1 MLNTNFNPFN
11 SFGSFKGINFS
22 PISLKAKLFST
33 SLPSLSIF
41 DSNNI
46 MNSLSNLDINSKED
60 FIYMTNLKL
69 DRNISLE
76 GKKFK
81 STYLENK
88 K

>member
-1 MLNTNFNPFN
+1 
-11 SFGSFKGINFS
+11 
-22 PISLKAKLFST
+22 
-33 SLPSLSIF
+33 
-41 DSNNI
+41 